1 MAKQNALKTYSYNCQ
16 SYSQRKSSDAPTFCL
31 FHAPAREILEWSDV
45 TRLEDNPDGAQRG
58 LNNSKVRSVNRF
70 LDDEIN
76 SIPTAIIISISGDIC
91 SLRKNGEGTTFELT
105 IKKIGKDLPGVVI
118 DGQHRLLGVNAHDVN
133 MHLNVVAL
141 VTDNDD
147 ETAFQFLV
155 INNKAAKVPTDHIKA
170 LLAERDD
177 EDLNAR
183 LNRAR
188 LTVSKRTGFVHFANF
203 DLESPFLNQIDWT
216 INRKGEKIV
225 KPTAIETAIKEL
237 QDRRI
242 PEFDDDDALI
252 EYFFTIWRSIK
263 ETWND
268 LWNAESRLLEK
279 TGIVCMTQYITNSI
293 VSSYDLGE
301 ISVTDL
307 NDVDTRV
314 RQILKMQE
322 KAFWS
327 TAWGAKSLDTSE
339 GRKIVVESLVQIA
352 RNKRQKIDWKSDVR
366 VLKNADL

>member
-1 MAKQNALKTYSYNCQ
+1 MAKRNTLKTFSYTCQ
-16 SYSQRKSSDAPTFCL
+16 SFSQRASTDAPNFCL

-45 TRLEDNPDGAQRG
+45 HRLEDSPNGAQRG
-58 LNNSKVRSVNRF
+58 LNNSKVRSVSRF

-76 SIPTAIIISISGDIC
+76 SIPTAIIISISGDSC
-91 SLRKNGEGTTFELT
+91 SLRKQGEGTTFELT
-105 IKKIGKDLPGVVI
+105 IKKIGKTLPGVVI
-118 DGQHRLLGVNAHDVN
+118 DGQHRLIGVNEHDGN
-133 MHLNVVAL
+133 MHLNVVVL

-177 EDLNAR
+177 EDLTAR

-188 LTVSKRTGFVHFANF
+188 LTVSKRSGFVHFANF
-203 DLESPFLNQIDWT
+203 DPESPFLDQVDWT

-242 PEFDDDDALI
+242 PDFDDDDALI

-263 ETWND
+263 ATWND
-268 LWNAESRLLEK
+268 LWNAESKLLEK

-293 VSSYDLGE
+293 VNSYDLGE

-307 NDVDTRV
+307 TDVDTRV
-314 RQILKMQE
+314 RQLLKMQE
-322 KAFWS
+322 KSFWAL
-327 TAWGAKSLDTSE
+327 TWGSKSLDTSE

-352 RNKRQKIDWKSDVR
+352 RNKRQKIDWKTDVR
-366 VLKNADL
+366 VLKNAD

>member
-1 MAKQNALKTYSYNCQ
+1 MAKQSKSKTFPYTCQ
-16 SYSQRKSSDAPTFCL
+16 SYNQRVSPDAPKFCL
-31 FHAPAREILEWSDV
+31 FHAPVCEILEWADV
-45 TRLEDNPDGAQRG
+45 HRLEDSPNGAQRG
-58 LNNSKVRSVNRF
+58 LSNSKVRSVSRF

-76 SIPTAIIISISGDIC
+76 SIPTAIIISINVESC
-91 SLRKNGEGTTFELT
+91 SLRKQGEGTTFELT
-105 IKKIGKDLPGVVI
+105 IEKKGKVLPGVVI
-118 DGQHRLLGVNAHDVN
+118 DGQHRLIGVSEHDAE

-141 VTDNDD
+141 VTDNQD

-155 INNKAAKVPTDHIKA
+155 INNTAAKVATDHIKA
-170 LLAERDD
+170 ILAERDD
-177 EDLNAR
+177 EALKAR
-183 LNRAR
+183 LQRAR
-188 LTVSKRTGFVHFANF
+188 LTVSSRSGFVNFANS
-203 DLESPFLNQIDWT
+203 DPESPFLNQVDWT
-216 INRKGEKIV
+216 INREGEKIV

-242 PEFDDDDALI
+242 PEFEDEDALI

-268 LWNAESRLLEK
+268 LWNDESKLLNK
-279 TGIVCMTQYITNSI
+279 IGIVCMTQYITNFI

-307 NDVDTRV
+307 TDVDSRV
-314 RQILKMQE
+314 RQLLKMQE
-322 KAFWS
+322 KQFWAVNWES
-327 TAWGAKSLDTSE
+327 KSLDTSE

-366 VLKNADL
+366 VLKVTD